1 MYLTIMALADRVA
14 EGIRNDVG
22 PMFPS
27 GFSLGSIGRGDRSA
41 NARP

>member
-1 MYLTIMALADRVA
+1 MALADRVA
-14 EGIRNDVG
+14 EGIRNDIG

-27 GFSLGSIGRGDRSA
+27 GYSLGSIGRSGRSA